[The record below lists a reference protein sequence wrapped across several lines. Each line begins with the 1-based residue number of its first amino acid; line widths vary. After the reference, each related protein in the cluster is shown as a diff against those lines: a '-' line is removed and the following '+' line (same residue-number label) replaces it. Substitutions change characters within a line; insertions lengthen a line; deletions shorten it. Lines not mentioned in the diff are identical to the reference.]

1 MARLIN
7 RLLLRGMF
15 QRVLRSVQPL
25 VYGTAMKLRT
35 MRNDREAEAVAPFDS
50 RIRFQ
55 HVPLKGRDGFLFHR
69 DHDALDQLTANLVL
83 RRRQIDVWI
92 AALEGRLTWCAEH
105 GSVMRFLIIPEKH
118 VVYDGKLPRFI
129 HVSPQRAAMQLLAA
143 VEGDLSNKTFYPV
156 EALRAASRVK
166 PTFFKTDTHWNA
178 YGAFVAY
185 QALMDSLRPEIALE
199 TVGEGELV
207 WKERPYV
214 GDLGVRFTRER
225 GETMITA
232 EPTATY
238 KLAFQNHNFARGAV
252 HVYENE
258 RRDLPTCVLFRDSF
272 ANFLIPYLMR
282 GFSRLVAVSSLSC
295 HYDLLEQEK
304 PDVVLFVV
312 IERFIATFGMGRTIE
327 LPEDALRTSFETFSG
342 TDLGAL
348 RPAPPPPAPV
358 PAPASAEVA
367 VPTTLAGLPS
377 EPAEPE
383 PAASEPAASEPAPV
397 GPVPTDPASPSPVDP
412 GEPRQPEPPP
422 FDVDAPLEHAPSE
435 PPTLETSSGDPV
447 PR

>member
-7 RLLLRGMF
+7 QLFLRGVF
-15 QRVLRSVQPL
+15 QRVLRSVQPI

-92 AALEGRLTWCAEH
+92 AALKGRLAWCADNN
-105 GSVMRFLIIPEKH
+105 SVMRFLIIPEKH

-129 HVSPQRAAMQLLAA
+129 RVSPQRAAMQLLAA
-143 VEGDLSNKTFYPV
+143 VEGDLSERTFYPV

-166 PTFFKTDTHWNA
+166 PTFFRTDTHWNG

-232 EPTATY
+232 EPTANY

-327 LPEDALRTSFETFSG
+327 LPEDALRVPFETFSG

-348 RPAPPPPAPV
+348 RPAPPAPDPSPIPAP
-358 PAPASAEVA
+358 AEVA
-367 VPTTLAGLPS
+367 VPETTSADPS
-377 EPAEPE
+377 PE
-383 PAASEPAASEPAPV
+383 PVASEPAPA
-397 GPVPTDPASPSPVDP
+397 GPTPDDPATPPVVDP
-412 GEPRQPEPPP
+412 AEPPP
-422 FDVDAPLEHAPSE
+422 PDPPPLQVGASLEHAPSE
-435 PPTLETSSGDPV
+435 SPALETSSGGPV